1 MKKNGFTFVEL
12 IVIIGLLAL
21 LAIIIGTNM
30 VGLQGKQQ
38 DKNYEAFKKKLESAA
53 CLYIEKSNP
62 ESYKGTGTWNNF
74 RSTCRSTSGCNV
86 NLGWLIEEGLISED
100 LANPSIEDDKKTEE
114 KENAVVNMKNKTVHV
129 SYNNGTKKCEY
140 NE

>member
-38 DKNYEAFKKKLESAA
+38 DKTYEAFKKKLESAA

-74 RSTCRSTSGCNV
+74 RSTCRTTSGCNV

-114 KENAVVNMKNKTVHV
+114 KENAVVNMKSKTVHV

>member
-62 ESYKGTGTWNNF
+62 ESYKGPGTWNNF
-74 RSTCRSTSGCNV
+74 RSTCRTTSGCNV

>member
-21 LAIIIGTNM
+21 LAIVIATNM

-38 DKNYEAFKKKLESAA
+38 DKNYEAFKKKIESAT
-53 CLYIEKSNP
+53 CLYISKSNP
-62 ESYKGTGTWNNF
+62 KSYKGSEPWSDF
-74 RSTCRSTSGCNV
+74 QSKCRNTSGCDI

-100 LANPSIEDDKKTEE
+100 LANPSIEDDKKTDE
-114 KENAVVNMKNKTVHV
+114 KENAVINMTGKKVHI
-129 SYNNGTKKCEY
+129 SFDNGIKKCEY
-140 NE
+140 KE